1 MLRQSS
7 LRGLRTQYDKKRMG
21 SETFPKQ
28 ATTSSE
34 KSSTSV
40 LWSNSSRS
48 TLHGSLRDSL
58 PSTTDTDFSRVH
70 DTLWFNVHLKI
81 CMRSSY
87 MKTVKSVENQTG
99 KESVNLGLNRWRLG
113 RSYNSKVK
121 LFTKNRI
128 LSDWNSNVLHKK

>member
-1 MLRQSS
+1 
-7 LRGLRTQYDKKRMG
+7 
-21 SETFPKQ
+21 
-28 ATTSSE
+28 
-34 KSSTSV
+34 
-40 LWSNSSRS
+40 
-48 TLHGSLRDSL
+48 
-58 PSTTDTDFSRVH
+58 
-70 DTLWFNVHLKI
+70 
-81 CMRSSY
+81 